1 MAQYETTSEVIVSQK
16 VKVALLWLKELLES
30 KQISYQIVGG

>member
-16 VKVALLWLKELLES
+16 VKVALLWLKELL
-30 KQISYQIVGG
+30 

>member
-1 MAQYETTSEVIVSQK
+1 MAQYETTSEVTVSQK
-16 VKVALLWLKELLES
+16 VKVALLWLKDILES